1 MRWKLSTNQ
10 MALSLPEPWH
20 EDPRAA
26 NAPAIH
32 RQIGC
37 RVLQNIRT
45 LLPCSMEHIDENH
58 DFTIDLLQG
67 ILKTVYRLVIIVKS
81 SGFFDA

>member
-1 MRWKLSTNQ
+1 
-10 MALSLPEPWH
+10 
-20 EDPRAA
+20 
-26 NAPAIH
+26 
-32 RQIGC
+32 
-37 RVLQNIRT
+37 
-45 LLPCSMEHIDENH
+45 MEHIDENH